1 MKHLIG
7 MESNAF
13 VSNNEFSIDFKKYKE
28 LGIDTLD
35 YQGLATVNYLF
46 SLSDVEF
53 NDYFARLHNEL
64 EKYDLK
70 IVQLHALWD
79 PIYEFKHPNEDMFPY
94 YEKAII
100 AASIL
105 KASYVVMHPVPIR
118 GHYLWEKVDYPE
130 ITNVNKEF
138 IKRLLPIAKKHGV
151 CIAIENLPFLEL
163 EELFSPNG
171 TLDFVLDIKDE
182 NVVMCLDTGH
192 FNMFKEAKIYEFL
205 IKGKDKIRCLH
216 IHDNNGFTDSHS
228 IPYMGTFDW
237 KMFLKGL
244 KDINFDGVLSLETKI
259 PINGLSDDA
268 YRLLNRGL
276 ITILKD
282 FRNELDDA
290 YGKCR

>member
-13 VSNNEFSIDFKKYKE
+13 VIDNEFAIDFEKYKE
-28 LGIDTLD
+28 LGIDALD
-35 YQGLATVNYLF
+35 YQGLASVNNVFNLPN
-46 SLSDVEF
+46 DEF
-53 NDYFARLHNEL
+53 GSYFVRLHTEL
-64 EKYDLK
+64 EKHDLK

-79 PIYEFKHPNEDMFPY
+79 PIYEFKHQDEDMFPY
-94 YEKAII
+94 YEKTII

-105 KASYVVMHPVPIR
+105 KTTFVVMHPVPLK
-118 GHYLWEKVDYPE
+118 GHYLWEKADYKE
-130 ITNVNKEF
+130 IVNINKEF
-138 IKRLLPIAKKHGV
+138 LRRLLPIAKKHNV

-163 EELFSPNG
+163 KELFSPSG
-171 TLDFVLDIKDE
+171 TLDFVLEMKDE

-192 FNMFKEAKIYEFL
+192 FNIFKEENIYEFL
-205 IKGKDKIRCLH
+205 LKGKDKIRCLH

-259 PINGLSDDA
+259 PTNGLSDNA
-268 YRLLNRGL
+268 FQLLNNGL

-282 FRNELDDA
+282 FRNELDD
-290 YGKCR
+290 

>member
-13 VSNNEFSIDFKKYKE
+13 VGDNEFSIDFEKYKE
-28 LGIDTLD
+28 LGIDALD
-35 YQGLATVNYLF
+35 YQGLAIVNNVFYL
-46 SLSDVEF
+46 SKDEF
-53 NDYFARLHNEL
+53 NDYFVRLHNEL

-79 PIYEFKHPNEDMFPY
+79 PIYEFKHRDEDMFPY

-105 KASYVVMHPVPIR
+105 KASYVVMHPVPLK
-118 GHYLWEKVDYPE
+118 GHYLWEKVDYKE
-130 ITNVNKEF
+130 IISVNKEF
-138 IKRLLPIAKKHGV
+138 IKRLIPIAKKHNV
-151 CIAIENLPFLEL
+151 YIAIENLPFLEL
-163 EELFSPNG
+163 EELFSPSG
-171 TLDFVLDIKDE
+171 TLNFVLDMKDE

-192 FNMFKEAKIYEFL
+192 FNMFKEDNIYEFL
-205 IKGKDKIRCLH
+205 LKGKYKIRCLH
-216 IHDNNGFTDSHS
+216 IHDNNGLTDSHS

-244 KDINFDGVLSLETKI
+244 KEINFDGVLSLETKI
-259 PINGLSDDA
+259 PTIGLSNGA
-268 YRLLNRGL
+268 YQLLNNGL

-282 FRNELDDA
+282 FRNELDD
-290 YGKCR
+290 